1 MLSHIQIFS
10 ISMVKNE
17 MDVIESFVRY
27 NLNILDGMI
36 ILDNGST
43 DDTLK
48 ILKLLKK
55 EGLPVFI
62 LEDQDKEFKH
72 AKKMNLLLL
81 KAINEYNADIIV
93 PLDAD
98 EFIISNNGNPRKI
111 LEKIDTQTFHYVKWK
126 TYVPNFERN
135 DQFIPARITRVR
147 DESVETF
154 HKVVLPKEL
163 VINHDVKLT
172 TGSHDLLFE
181 PEYANNIKSVF
192 NAELRIAHFPIRSK
206 EQTISKIV
214 VSWIYFLSRL
224 ERMESDGFHWQ
235 KIYNKLKE
243 EEVIE
248 NEDIIEI
255 AKEYS
260 VIEVISNIS
269 VYEDPIDLTFCKN
282 IEIIYTDDNLK
293 PISNILKAIEWLS
306 ISKLNYEQETIH
318 NKKQF
323 ENKISNLSFELDE
336 TKSEADILNKKVIE
350 LTNNLAKV
358 NADINTINKLKDKI
372 NAYENSKSWKITS
385 PLRKFKNKIS
395 KVKNEHKRG

>member
-135 DQFIPARITRVR
+135 EKFIPARITRVR

-214 VSWIYFLSRL
+214 VSWI
-224 ERMESDGFHWQ
+224 
-235 KIYNKLKE
+235 
-243 EEVIE
+243 
-248 NEDIIEI
+248 
-255 AKEYS
+255 
-260 VIEVISNIS
+260 
-269 VYEDPIDLTFCKN
+269 
-282 IEIIYTDDNLK
+282 
-293 PISNILKAIEWLS
+293 
-306 ISKLNYEQETIH
+306 
-318 NKKQF
+318 
-323 ENKISNLSFELDE
+323 
-336 TKSEADILNKKVIE
+336 
-350 LTNNLAKV
+350 
-358 NADINTINKLKDKI
+358 
-372 NAYENSKSWKITS
+372 
-385 PLRKFKNKIS
+385 
-395 KVKNEHKRG
+395 